1 MESNLTL
8 NKKIYSTKGALEKLD
23 EEFVEFALPTLNP
36 KQFFDLY
43 NKYFD
48 ELDKQTHNYFFGESQ
63 KLAFPE
69 GYINPKEVEKD
80 NLRDQ
85 EIEILKEINE
95 VEREH
100 PYFKNGSVISNIAFI
115 NEIDSVLETSNFNY
129 LYYIQSGRK
138 RKIVDYQTY
147 LNLKRRITKRLG
159 DISNRDFIVFVDF
172 DTLGGIQSGPPINSL
187 QDIFISNEE
196 INTYNQT
203 IPDRI

>member
-23 EEFVEFALPTLNP
+23 EEFVEFVLPILTP

-69 GYINPKEVEKD
+69 GYINPKEIEVN

-85 EIEILKEINE
+85 EVEIITEINE

-100 PYFKNGSVISNIAFI
+100 PYFKNGSVISNISFI
-115 NEIDSVLETSNFNY
+115 NEIDAVLEGSNFNH
-129 LYYIQSGRK
+129 LYYMQSGKK
-138 RKIVDYQTY
+138 RKIKNYQTY
-147 LNLKRRITKRLG
+147 LNLKIRITKRLG
-159 DISNRDFIVFVDF
+159 DISNEDFIVFVDYN
-172 DTLGGIQSGPPINSL
+172 TLGGIQNGPPINSL
-187 QDIFISNEE
+187 QDIFISNKE

-203 IPDRI
+203 VTRI